1 MARFTIQEPS
11 IGCGQILRARIG
23 RSLMLMSFSVLLAG
37 CLGSKTPDLS
47 GSWENDVVGTLE
59 LTQLGNTLSAE
70 QKDPD
75 YKAYFGP
82 KMFEGTL
89 VDGVLTGKVATAL
102 PMNTRQIC
110 GQNWG
115 RWADIELRLAPD
127 GLALEGKWVR
137 MTNNVKI
144 SGCPIINTEWAPF
157 QLTRTAGQPPV
168 QIDVIPR
175 WIPVLVLVGGLLI
188 GAGFRYALVLYL
200 VGSMKRSP
208 NSASAAGWALLTA
221 FMTASASL
229 SALLWG
235 ASLGSALV
243 WGPLAGISLLS
254 LVAALI
260 MSRKH

>member
-1 MARFTIQEPS
+1 MARFTIQKPS

-23 RSLMLMSFSVLLAG
+23 RLLMIVSFSVLLAG

-59 LTQLGNTLSAE
+59 LTQSGNTLSAE

-75 YKAYFGP
+75 YKAYFGQ
-82 KMFEGTL
+82 KMFEGTV

-137 MTNNVKI
+137 MNNNVRV

-157 QLTRTAGQPPV
+157 RLTRGAGQPPV
-168 QIDVIPR
+168 QINAIPR
-175 WIPVLVLVGGLLI
+175 WIPVLVLLAGLFI
-188 GAGFRYALVLYL
+188 GVGFRYALVRYL
-200 VGSMKRSP
+200 VGPMKRSP
-208 NSASAAGWALLTA
+208 NSASAAGWALLMA
-221 FMTASASL
+221 FMTAGASL
-229 SALLWG
+229 SAPLWG

-243 WGPLAGISLLS
+243 WGPLAGISILS